1 MTPLSPKRLEALIDL
16 RVTELRGTPAQT
28 RG

>member
-1 MTPLSPKRLEALIDL
+1 MTPLSPERLEALIDP
-16 RVTELRGTPAQT
+16 RVTELRGAPAQT

>member
-16 RVTELRGTPAQT
+16 RVTELRSAPAQT